1 LVEGAAENDA
11 SPSSSTVSAG
21 GELSVPTDNSAIR
34 ASISGTTKM
43 GQKLTLVGWGLL
55 SGHGNV
61 RLDQN

>member
-1 LVEGAAENDA
+1 
-11 SPSSSTVSAG
+11 
-21 GELSVPTDNSAIR
+21 VPTDNSAIR